1 MQAQKAGTS
10 KLVKNKVGYA
20 GDGINPYVNK
30 YAKSQVEGNAT
41 TSSNPSEVIISADDQ
56 ISPILEE
63 GKLQQSEVN
72 IEEGEVNKE
81 P

>member
-30 YAKSQVEGNAT
+30 YAKSQVEGNAMNF
-41 TSSNPSEVIISADDQ
+41 SNP
-56 ISPILEE
+56 
-63 GKLQQSEVN
+63 
-72 IEEGEVNKE
+72 
-81 P
+81 